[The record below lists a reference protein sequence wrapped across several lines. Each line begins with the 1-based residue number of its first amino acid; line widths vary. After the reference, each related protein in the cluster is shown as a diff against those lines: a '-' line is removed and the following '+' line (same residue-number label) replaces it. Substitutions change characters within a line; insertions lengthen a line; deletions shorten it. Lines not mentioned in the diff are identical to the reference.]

1 MDVVRARGQHSMS
14 LDKTVNV
21 LPSATEQALFI
32 TQETIDLRQPEAVR
46 N

>member
-21 LPSATEQALFI
+21 LPSATEQAPYY
-32 TQETIDLRQPEAVR
+32 TGGD
-46 N
+46 